1 MQRQKETDGTCWV
14 TAESQVLFTFQELFF
29 PDRNH
34 AIIMP
39 VMIFSVAA
47 EQSCYHYKTQWFF
60 RSAHKWFSSVSQKQ
74 NGHWQRTGDDSKTF
88 EVQIKSESIKFMV
101 NPHRID
107 CWQKL
112 DNSLGL
118 WSNLIIG
125 YCIAMAAKTLWNRRR
140 WSRAP
145 IGVGFTDPTATL
157 YLNVS
162 APPLLTQ
169 SLKWTSHSLQKK
181 GCR

>member
-1 MQRQKETDGTCWV
+1 MTRKKWSWRNKEEACRLLKPFQV
-14 TAESQVLFTFQELFF
+14 TISLSVRCKDKKRLMGPAESPPNLRFCLHSKSFFF

-60 RSAHKWFSSVSQKQ
+60 RSAHKWFSSVSQEQ

-88 EVQIKSESIKFMV
+88 EVQIKSESIKFVV

-107 CWQKL
+107 CWHKL
-112 DNSLGL
+112 
-118 WSNLIIG
+118 LI
-125 YCIAMAAKTLWNRRR
+125 R
-140 WSRAP
+140 
-145 IGVGFTDPTATL
+145 
-157 YLNVS
+157 
-162 APPLLTQ
+162 
-169 SLKWTSHSLQKK
+169 
-181 GCR
+181 